1 MERIKRRDEFI
12 GGNNSFSKSKFT
24 IASSSTD
31 SIDLIEKKVVKKV
44 VKKNEKMSKLEL
56 FSKKYSLHKFIK
68 SSVMCKKDNVQHR
81 TVHTLTTSDPLFDSN
96 FQGIVINSVF
106 IVDNMNSINDKVS
119 YCEKSSL
126 IEHSILSGEFC
137 VGCRSVVSH
146 VPGFLGVN
154 LIVLDNMMMQYVPVK
169 YGTGTGTL
177 ECEEFVV
184 LLFSIDD
191 DIKEHYSSERSS
203 ICGASWD
210 SLFNVRT

>member
-1 MERIKRRDEFI
+1 M
-12 GGNNSFSKSKFT
+12 
-24 IASSSTD
+24 
-31 SIDLIEKKVVKKV
+31 
-44 VKKNEKMSKLEL
+44 KKNEKMSKLEL
-56 FSKKYSLHKFIK
+56 FSKKYSLQKFIK

-96 FQGIVINSVF
+96 FQGIVINSLF
-106 IVDNMNSINDKVS
+106 IVDNMNSINDNNL
-119 YCEKSSL
+119 YCGKSSL

-146 VPGFLGVN
+146 VPGFFGVN

-169 YGTGTGTL
+169 YGTDAGTL

-210 SLFNVRT
+210 SLFNVSTSITVLTCHSLQLSVDSSIFVCELIPYFSERF